1 MLVLDD
7 PFSALDESVTGHIVQ
22 RLLGPRGLF
31 RKMAT
36 TVLLV
41 SNSSGFALLTIQVG
55 TFSDIKN

>member
-7 PFSALDESVTGHIVQ
+7 PFSALDEAVTGHIVQ

-41 SNSSGFALLTIQVG
+41 SNSSGFALLTI
-55 TFSDIKN
+55 

>member
-7 PFSALDESVTGHIVQ
+7 PFSALDEVVTAHIVQ
-22 RLLGPRGLF
+22 RLLGTRGLF

-41 SNSSGFALLTIQVG
+41 SNSSGSALLIIQFG
-55 TFSDIKN
+55 SFSDIKN

>member
-7 PFSALDESVTGHIVQ
+7 PFSALDEAVTGHIVQ

-36 TVLLV
+36 TVLLI
-41 SNSSGFALLTIQVG
+41 SNSSRFTILTIAVN
-55 TFSDIKN
+55 SL